1 MVIVEVDRVGS
12 SLLDCPIPLGV
23 CSQRINEV
31 DREARIRM
39 AKKTEKTASESDE
52 TRLKKKVAAK
62 VAENKSPKGD
72 EALRSLQKRLRRT
85 QRKRRALALRK
96 KNSASQKTAAP
107 AAK

>member
-1 MVIVEVDRVGS
+1 
-12 SLLDCPIPLGV
+12 
-23 CSQRINEV
+23 
-31 DREARIRM
+31 M
-39 AKKTEKTASESDE
+39 AKKPVDESDE

-62 VAENKSPKGD
+62 LTDHKSSKED

-96 KNSASQKTAAP
+96 KNSASKKTAAP

>member
-1 MVIVEVDRVGS
+1 MEIVEVDRVGS
-12 SLLDCPIPLGV
+12 SLLDCQIPLGV
-23 CSQRINEV
+23 SSQLINEV

-39 AKKTEKTASESDE
+39 AKKTEKMASESDE

-62 VAENKSPKGD
+62 VAENKSPKED

-85 QRKRRALALRK
+85 QRKRRTVALRK
-96 KNSASQKTAAP
+96 KNAMSKKVAAP

>member
-1 MVIVEVDRVGS
+1 
-12 SLLDCPIPLGV
+12 
-23 CSQRINEV
+23 
-31 DREARIRM
+31 M
-39 AKKTEKTASESDE
+39 AKKTARESDE

-62 VAENKSPKGD
+62 LADNKSPKED

-96 KNSASQKTAAP
+96 KNSASKKTAAP

>member
-1 MVIVEVDRVGS
+1 
-12 SLLDCPIPLGV
+12 
-23 CSQRINEV
+23 
-31 DREARIRM
+31 M
-39 AKKTEKTASESDE
+39 AKKTASESDE

-62 VAENKSPKGD
+62 VAENKSPKED
-72 EALRSLQKRLRRT
+72 EALRSLQKRLRRV

>member
-1 MVIVEVDRVGS
+1 
-12 SLLDCPIPLGV
+12 
-23 CSQRINEV
+23 
-31 DREARIRM
+31 M
-39 AKKTEKTASESDE
+39 AKKTASESDE

-62 VAENKSPKGD
+62 LADNKNSKED
-72 EALRSLQKRLRRT
+72 SALRSLQKRLRRA